1 VSALGWILRAV
12 IRAYQYLLSPLIGPT
27 CRYLPS
33 CSDYASEAIATHGP
47 LNGSWLGLRRI
58 CRCHPWGGHGYDPV
72 PPRARQ
78 RHPDGL
84 PAP

>member
-1 VSALGWILRAV
+1 VSALGWILRAL
-12 IRAYQYLLSPLIGPT
+12 IRAYQLLLSPLIGPT

-33 CSDYASEAIATHGP
+33 CSDYTSEAIAVHGP
-47 LNGSWLGLRRI
+47 LHGSWLGVRRI

-72 PPRARQ
+72 PPRNSAD
-78 RHPDGL
+78 HPAGL